1 MYSRFYSYTH
11 LIPVIR
17 STLPLDQTSSC
28 RQTPEGMGIS
38 DNPGPVFNSQGRN
51 SGLNHC
57 ESPSGHHQGLSDPRR
72 DMDDSGNSPFRTP
85 PVSRSWSNLVVDN
98 LSHPRWSDSV
108 RRDQAPRG
116 LTTSPHLVVDNLS
129 HPRWSDSVQGDQAPR
144 GLTTSPNSS
153 QPNTEVSSHTPHT
166 AATSH
171 LKMQSILPLYKEDR
185 VPSSGSSTPNMDD
198 RTLERNAVMDTHGVV
213 NSDRLNNGPH
223 DKDQFITRDVSAH
236 GSSAYTAQDLKLP
249 NNIGKNLASSK
260 AVGNEP
266 PREHTRDEAS
276 PNRPANSSLES
287 LVQPIHRFTEA
298 HAAVRLSN
306 AKTSREHLDSEVCLS
321 DSRASTRTTTCC
333 ANGRLTSGLSH
344 TTGLLSRSGR
354 SPSPHDQPG
363 VPGISRAKL
372 KTIKMTVTVVIC
384 YIVCWAPFFVGQMWA
399 AFDEKAYQGQFV
411 KKINTSY

>member
-11 LIPVIR
+11 LILVIR
-17 STLPLDQTSSC
+17 STLLLDRTSSC
-28 RQTPEGMGIS
+28 RRTQEGMGIS

-51 SGLNHC
+51 SGFNHC
-57 ESPSGHHQGLSDPRR
+57 ESPSGHQQGLSDPRR
-72 DMDDSGNSPFRTP
+72 HMDDSGNSPFQTP
-85 PVSRSWSNLVVDN
+85 SVSRSWSNLVVDN
-98 LSHPRWSDSV
+98 LSHPRRSDSV
-108 RRDQAPRG
+108 R
-116 LTTSPHLVVDNLS
+116 
-129 HPRWSDSVQGDQAPR
+129 GDQAPR
-144 GLTTSPNSS
+144 GLTTSSHSS
-153 QPNTEVSSHTPHT
+153 QPNTEVSSYTPHP

-171 LKMQSILPLYKEDR
+171 LKMQSKLPLYKEDR

-198 RTLERNAVMDTHGVV
+198 LTLERNAVMDTHSVV
-213 NSDRLNNGPH
+213 NSDRLDNGPH
-223 DKDQFITRDVSAH
+223 DNDQFITRDVSAY
-236 GSSAYTAQDLKLP
+236 GSSGYTDQDLKLP
-249 NNIGKNLASSK
+249 NNIGKNFASSE
-260 AVGNEP
+260 ALGNEP

-276 PNRPANSSLES
+276 PNRPDNSSLES

-298 HAAVRLSN
+298 HGAVRLSN
-306 AKTSREHLDSEVCLS
+306 AKTGREHLDSEVCLS
-321 DSRASTRTTTCC
+321 DSCASTRTTTCC

-399 AFDEKAYQGQFV
+399 AFDEKAYQGQFI
-411 KKINTSY
+411 KKNKCFVLKS